1 MADPVKLTKRTVDAL
16 KPGAERYTAWDT
28 EIAGFGVRVAPSG
41 KKTYVLKYRVGG
53 GRAARVRW
61 GSIGT
66 HGAITPDQARD
77 KAREWAAD
85 VAGGGDPAGDRLDRR
100 QAPTV
105 SKLLDD
111 YISRRVEKKN
121 KAKTISDVKR
131 LVERVIRPALGK
143 LKVADVTTADI
154 DHFHSSQSHAPYEAN
169 RAVAFLSKAFSLAET
184 WGMRPNYANPCRKVQ
199 RFAEKARE
207 RFLTAGEFAALSDA
221 LVRAERGELMLDNG
235 KGKLVPA
242 YVGAQA
248 ILTIRLLI
256 LTGARVGEVL
266 ALRWDY
272 IDFAGGRANLPD
284 SKTGKKVLQLAG
296 PALDLLVLAT
306 QPENRKGFVIRGADG
321 SDPEVQLVNISD
333 PWARVRKA
341 AGLAEVRLHDLRHAF
356 ASVAVTDGMSLPM
369 IDALLG
375 HREARTTQRYAHL
388 ANDPQK
394 AAAAQVAGLISA
406 AMKPS
411 KRDGEVDP

>member
-1 MADPVKLTKRTVDAL
+1 VKITKRSVDAL
-16 KPGAERYTAWDT
+16 KPAAERYTVWDT

-61 GSIGT
+61 GSIGA

-77 KAREWAAD
+77 LAREWAAD
-85 VAGGGDPAGDRLDRR
+85 VAGGGDPAGDRLDKR

-111 YISRRVEKKN
+111 YISRHVEKKN

-143 LKVADVTTADI
+143 LKVADVTTADV
-154 DHFHSSQSHAPYEAN
+154 DHFHSAQSHTPYEAN
-169 RAVAFLSKAFSLAET
+169 RAVAFLSKAFTLAET
-184 WGMRPNYANPCRKVQ
+184 WGLRPNYSNPCRKVQ
-199 RFAEKARE
+199 RFEEKARE
-207 RFLTAGEFAALSDA
+207 RFLTAEEFAALSEA
-221 LVRAERGELMLDNG
+221 LGRAERGALMIDNG

-256 LTGARVGEVL
+256 FTGARVGEML
-266 ALRWDY
+266 AMRWEY
-272 IDFAGGRANLPD
+272 VDFAGGRANLPD
-284 SKTGKKVLQLAG
+284 SKTGKKVVQLAG
-296 PALDLLVLAT
+296 PALDLLALAAP
-306 QPENRKGFVIRGADG
+306 PENRKGYVIRGADG
-321 SDPEVQLVNISD
+321 SDPEVRLINISA
-333 PWARVRKA
+333 PWTRIRKA
-341 AGLAEVRLHDLRHAF
+341 AGLAELRLHDLRHAF
-356 ASVAVTDGMSLPM
+356 ASVAVTDGISLPM
-369 IDALLG
+369 IGALLG
-375 HREARTTQRYAHL
+375 HREASTTQRYAHL
-388 ANDPQK
+388 ANDPQR

-406 AMKPS
+406 AMAPQKNS
-411 KRDGEVDP
+411 GKVDT